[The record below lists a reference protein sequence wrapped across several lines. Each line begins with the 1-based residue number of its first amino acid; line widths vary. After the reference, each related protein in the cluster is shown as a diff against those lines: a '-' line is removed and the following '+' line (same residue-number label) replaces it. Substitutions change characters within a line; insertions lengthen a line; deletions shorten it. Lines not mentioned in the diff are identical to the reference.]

1 MAKKEDPAP
10 PGQPAAAPAEPA
22 ARRPLAVQ
30 FGPTPTPPGSRLKT
44 GRK

>member
-10 PGQPAAAPAEPA
+10 TEAPPALPDAP
-22 ARRPLAVQ
+22 RKLALQ
-30 FGPTPTPPGSRLKT
+30 FGPTPTPPGSRLKP